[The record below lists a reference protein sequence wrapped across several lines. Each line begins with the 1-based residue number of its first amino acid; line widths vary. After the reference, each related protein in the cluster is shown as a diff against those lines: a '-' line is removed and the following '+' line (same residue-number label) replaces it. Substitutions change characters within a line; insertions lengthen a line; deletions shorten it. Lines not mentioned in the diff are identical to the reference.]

1 MRNQRRKEIPHYQEK
16 GSKKQPK
23 RCELDLISYNVR
35 GLNSESK

>member
-1 MRNQRRKEIPHYQEK
+1 MRNQRRKEISHYQEK

-23 RCELDLISYNVR
+23 RCEFDLISYNVR

>member
-23 RCELDLISYNVR
+23 RCKIDLISYNVR
-35 GLNSESK
+35 GLNSEGK